1 MEGQLT
7 PRAPKPS
14 GCLGQEGFEPQILD
28 FARFIILA
36 FCLPLLSRKNSVAPF
51 WTRFRQH
58 LDTFCTTALMRQHYS
73 TGPVIKQPVATL
85 VSTQAFLKLTTN
97 LGSTRTSWQHAGG
110 SLPQIQRS
118 HLRPLLALPHPRAAL
133 QLSSRAP
140 GRLKEAVG
148 GK

>member
-97 LGSTRTSWQHAGG
+97 LGSTRTSWQHTGG
-110 SLPQIQRS
+110 SPPPNS
-118 HLRPLLALPHPRAAL
+118 ALPSPSTFGVAPSASCPAAEL
-133 QLSSRAP
+133 PSTRKAKRSS
-140 GRLKEAVG
+140 G
-148 GK
+148 G